1 MGFLWRPRPPS
12 LLAEE
17 QKKEIKKNMK
27 KYQAQ
32 FELKDRMSQSKAS
45 KEMVEKRRKMKTD
58 FDTWKASAKAN
69 YEANKAWRI
78 AARNGLDTD
87 SLSSN
92 VQDFD
97 EEIVEFLVDTKETI
111 IEE

>member
-1 MGFLWRPRPPS
+1 M
-12 LLAEE
+12 
-17 QKKEIKKNMK
+17 
-27 KYQAQ
+27 
-32 FELKDRMSQSKAS
+32 DAS
-45 KEMVEKRRKMKTD
+45 KN
-58 FDTWKASAKAN
+58 WKFSRAN
-69 YEANKAWRI
+69 VLFFFYLPPQAWRV

-92 VQDFD
+92 IQDFD